1 MYWVD
6 YGRALARLRGRHDDA
21 VMALLRAE
29 KISPRRVHRNPFARE
44 VIAGLLARSPRDSR
58 IGRELRRIV
67 DRPIGWADPRRRPPT
82 SSPPAGK
89 PTDSTT
95 GFSRSPSRWQASMR
109 CARWP
114 RDENASEQGYGRPS
128 CDDYDH
134 RSDGAESREYH
145 KIKRDAAY
153 YSLVDSVGWYSR
165 RIFQCSSAAPPPVCV
180 DRLRNVYLTHS
191 YSDAS
196 FIPKMI
202 RPASEYDPI
211 CTVSAGSAPYCS
223 KTASNR
229 HRQSEVQSWKGKND
243 RHVNESVGPV
253 AMCNEVYWGGNNE
266 TPYNKIMLRA
276 SGHCYPRLVE
286 CSISDDLPTVYCRPV

>member
-58 IGRELRRIV
+58 IGRELRRIA

-109 CARWP
+109 CAR
-114 RDENASEQGYGRPS
+114 
-128 CDDYDH
+128 
-134 RSDGAESREYH
+134 
-145 KIKRDAAY
+145 
-153 YSLVDSVGWYSR
+153 
-165 RIFQCSSAAPPPVCV
+165 
-180 DRLRNVYLTHS
+180 
-191 YSDAS
+191 
-196 FIPKMI
+196 
-202 RPASEYDPI
+202 
-211 CTVSAGSAPYCS
+211 
-223 KTASNR
+223 
-229 HRQSEVQSWKGKND
+229 
-243 RHVNESVGPV
+243 
-253 AMCNEVYWGGNNE
+253 
-266 TPYNKIMLRA
+266 
-276 SGHCYPRLVE
+276 
-286 CSISDDLPTVYCRPV
+286 